1 MACGKPAPGI
11 PSILACLI
19 PNGFVLAAENLTLG
33 NADAIN
39 RALSCCLLL
48 FFIPVVLL
56 NSTGSLGVFN
66 LVIPSFAKKYILL
79 LGKRKEASYIYNSLP
94 YVLYSNKK
102 CALIS
107 VSRERSNLPDTS
119 PHNDDTI
126 SAPLTSWLYSEIGIS
141 ILVCPSL
148 CQSG

>member
-66 LVIPSFAKKYILL
+66 LIILSFVKKYALL
-79 LGKRKEASYIYNSLP
+79 LDKRKETSYISIACPMCSIVSL
-94 YVLYSNKK
+94 VDSS
-102 CALIS
+102 IS
-107 VSRERSNLPDTS
+107 VSFLFFAI
-119 PHNDDTI
+119 H
-126 SAPLTSWLYSEIGIS
+126 
-141 ILVCPSL
+141 
-148 CQSG
+148 